1 MSFYCRN
8 LESIILNKVNETVE
22 VPDRMMIISGYVG
35 PAPIKNLKSLNIP
48 VKVVAGMY
56 SKGVNSRLYNSLER
70 CKKDNPL
77 LQVYYSNTEIH
88 SKIYIWYKDNQ
99 IIDVLIGSANFSN
112 NGLQIPYRESLAD
125 MDARDNSKLTTYV
138 DMILQNSTEHP
149 TIVNHERESS
159 YKVVH
164 VDNKQDVDITENSN
178 DSSFAIAFPLYVSKK
193 SKGIRE
199 VAEKSGLNWGLSK
212 GHTSEGDAY
221 IKIPIEVERNYPK
234 FFNECDLDYM
244 KTHKTDRKKIRYSEP
259 VEFIW
264 DDGTVMNISLEGTQ
278 DVNGVLYPKQLSS
291 YSSLSH
297 SELGYSAKSILGR
310 YLRKRMGLS
319 VNHLIT
325 YQDLLDYGRT
335 NVAISKISDGVY
347 SADFSVKNK

>member
-125 MDARDNSKLTTYV
+125 MDARDNSKLTAYV
-138 DMILQNSTEHP
+138 DMILKNSTEHP

-159 YKVVH
+159 YKVVD

-178 DSSFAIAFPLYVSKK
+178 DNSFAIAFPLYVSKK

-212 GHTSEGDAY
+212 GHTSEAAN
-221 IKIPIEVERNYPK
+221 KITRIMKWGISPSSEMPH
-234 FFNECDLDYM
+234 FFVYFS
-244 KTHKTDRKKIRYSEP
+244 TR
-259 VEFIW
+259 
-264 DDGTVMNISLEGTQ
+264 TVMVCLR
-278 DVNGVLYPKQLSS
+278 VLTRQVPDIAKQ
-291 YSSLSH
+291 
-297 SELGYSAKSILGR
+297 
-310 YLRKRMGLS
+310 
-319 VNHLIT
+319 
-325 YQDLLDYGRT
+325 
-335 NVAISKISDGVY
+335 
-347 SADFSVKNK
+347 